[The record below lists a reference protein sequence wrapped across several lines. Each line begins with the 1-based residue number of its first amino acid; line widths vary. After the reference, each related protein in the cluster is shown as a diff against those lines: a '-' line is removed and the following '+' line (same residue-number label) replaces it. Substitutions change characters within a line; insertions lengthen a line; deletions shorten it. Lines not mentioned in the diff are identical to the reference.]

1 MIYLLQVII
10 YTGLLLLVY
19 LLLLRDK
26 PMHKF
31 NRVYLLSTTILP
43 ALLPFI
49 YLPQQLRPETRSI
62 AMSNILPEILV
73 TNATVKTGSSQS
85 LLPMLLIVYSLVA
98 AVFLCFMVYKYFL
111 LRRVISK
118 ADKEHYGEYILLKN
132 TGYGPGSW
140 RHYIFLSGSDIN
152 DTIIK
157 HEMAHIRQHHTL
169 DIIFID
175 LLTAL
180 LWPNVL
186 LHFIKKELVLV
197 HEYQADAAVGV
208 ERKEYSQLLLSSL
221 FKTCTLP
228 FTHSFIFHPIKR
240 RIMMLNTNKTS
251 QKTRTLIAITT
262 ILALCISVVTLQ
274 SCEQTKEVAPIVG
287 KDNSMLSKK
296 PQFAYGINKY
306 LIENINYPATAF
318 NDRVEGK
325 VLVQFVIDKDG
336 TVTNVTTVNEE
347 PIDERLAKEAIRAVK
362 EMPKWTPGEKDG
374 KKVPVEYLLPV
385 SFKLPP
391 ESDGDNPPLP
401 PPPVATLND
410 KSETSKLTQRATPR
424 VKGSKTFKIE
434 DESLTK
440 KDVANRLYNGE
451 GLKIKMSSNQVGLK
465 EAAASLDVKK
475 EESSNITTTE

>member
-1 MIYLLQVII
+1 MFYLLQVII

-43 ALLPFI
+43 TLLPFI

-85 LLPMLLIVYSLVA
+85 LLPMLLIVYFLVA
-98 AVFLCFMVYKYFL
+98 AAFLCFMVYKYFL
-111 LRRVISK
+111 IRRVISK
-118 ADKEHYGEYILLKN
+118 ADKEHYAEYILLKN

-152 DTIIK
+152 ETIIK

-274 SCEQTKEVAPIVG
+274 SCETKEETKLDEVVELQ
-287 KDNSMLSKK
+287 NLSKMPK
-296 PQFAYGINKY
+296 ADYNVG
-306 LIENINYPATAF
+306 AF
-318 NDRVEGK
+318 
-325 VLVQFVIDKDG
+325 
-336 TVTNVTTVNEE
+336 
-347 PIDERLAKEAIRAVK
+347 LAKEVEYPKSAAEAGIEGKILVKFLIDQKGVIKEAQVANEEEYDKRLGDAALAAVSK
-362 EMPKWTPGEKDG
+362 MPDWQPAVKDG
-374 KKVPVEYLLPV
+374 KAVAVWYTVPIKFEMPEEN
-385 SFKLPP
+385 
-391 ESDGDNPPLP
+391 ESDIHGEGTSSDVKQTSNRLFQEGPHDVVLFIYNS
-401 PPPVATLND
+401 VQEKLNTID
-410 KSETSKLTQRATPR
+410 
-424 VKGSKTFKIE
+424 
-434 DESLTK
+434 K
-440 KDVANRLYNGE
+440 KDTK
-451 GLKIKMSSNQVGLK
+451 GLELINEIIDDIEYRFIVF
-465 EAAASLDVKK
+465 A
-475 EESSNITTTE
+475 